1 MTLLEYIK
9 ILDDVQLKT
18 FASRC
23 NTSVGQLKQVAYGN
37 RRANAA
43 LSISIDRHSD
53 SRVTCESLRPDIDW
67 QYLRTQAPAN
77 HRVENAA

>member
-9 ILDDVQLKT
+9 ILDDAQIKT

-37 RRANAA
+37 RRANAG
-43 LSISIDRHSD
+43 LSIAIDRYSD
-53 SRVTCESLRPDIDW
+53 SHVTCESLRPDIDW
-67 QYLRTQAPAN
+67 QYLRMQAPATN
-77 HRVENAA
+77 RVENAA

>member
-9 ILDDVQLKT
+9 ILDDAQLKT

-23 NTSVGQLKQVAYGN
+23 STSVGQLKQVAYGN

-43 LSISIDRHSD
+43 LSISIDRHSG

-77 HRVENAA
+77 HKVENAA